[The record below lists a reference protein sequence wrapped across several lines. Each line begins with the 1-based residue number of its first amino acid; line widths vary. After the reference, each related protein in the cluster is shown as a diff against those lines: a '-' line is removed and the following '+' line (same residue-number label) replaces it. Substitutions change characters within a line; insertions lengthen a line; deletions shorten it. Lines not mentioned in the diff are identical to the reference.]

1 MGTELAK
8 IKEATIDK
16 IEKKIALLEKN
27 GQIHFPEFYSPQNA
41 LKSAWLIL
49 QQTENRNHKPA
60 LEVCS
65 RPSIANALLD
75 MVVQGLNP
83 AKKQGYFIVY
93 GKELVF
99 QKSYFGT
106 MALCKR
112 LTGAKDIRYKV
123 VYGADKFDY
132 IIENAEVIITE
143 HKQVLD
149 NVKNEDITG
158 AYCTIEKEDGTFHT
172 EVMTIDMI
180 KEAWKMSKMKPVNED
195 GSIKAGSTHHKF
207 TADMALKTVI
217 NRTCKAYINSSDD
230 NSLVLDGVDHINR
243 GDDIAAEAEVV
254 EEIEEK
260 ANDEKI
266 DIVEGEAQ
274 TKDETGGEGED
285 EALDLTNV
293 ADNDPEWK

>member
-49 QQTENRNHKPA
+49 QQTEDRNHKPA

-172 EVMTIDMI
+172 EVMTIEMI
-180 KEAWKMSKMKPVNED
+180 KAAWKMSKMNPVDEKGN
-195 GSIKAGSTHHKF
+195 IKAASTHGKF